1 VSFSGCFRYILASMD
16 NRNIQI
22 HYHFVTFFRALAS
35 APLFN

>member
-1 VSFSGCFRYILASMD
+1 MD